1 MTDPLIAARSRWS
14 GRTAVVTG
22 AAGGLGASFAKVLA
36 GIGVRVVACDVDAAA
51 MEAAAAALGAVAVLD
66 VCDYTAVEELA
77 DRVFREEGD
86 VALLINNAGIERV
99 GLPWEQ
105 SPDAWRRVIDVNVNG
120 VFNGIRAFVPKMLE
134 AGTDCVVLNI
144 ASVGALTASGRNA
157 AYQVSKHGV
166 LALSQALADGLSSVG
181 ANVQASVALPGPV
194 ATRIYA
200 DADAT
205 GSTSEHLLRLRRLL
219 VDEGMS
225 PHDAA
230 VAMLE
235 QAARGDFAVSS
246 HPDWVQRLAD
256 ERAATLTG
264 LLRT

>member
-22 AAGGLGASFAKVLA
+22 AAGGLGAGFAKVLA
-36 GIGVRVVACDVDAAA
+36 GIGVDVVACDVDASAI
-51 MEAAAAALGAVAVLD
+51 EATAVAHGAVLD

-77 DRVFREEGD
+77 NRIFREHGD
-86 VALLINNAGIERV
+86 VALLINNAGVEQV

-105 SPDAWRRVIDVNVNG
+105 APEAWRRVIDVNLNG

-181 ANVQASVALPGPV
+181 ANIQASVALPGPV
-194 ATRIYA
+194 ATRIYT

-205 GSTSEHLLRLRRLL
+205 CSTGEHLSRLRRLL
-219 VDEGMS
+219 ADEGMS

-256 ERAATLTG
+256 QRAVTLTG